1 MCPLFTVKVFRTSM
15 LSYSFKFG
23 VTKTKKKWVNW
34 FLISCILKS
43 FVLRENVERPNLI
56 VQQKVGEDLFW
67 AFNLELFNFELWCHK
82 KIFPWESFV
91 WMENVELCSN
101 LTFLATTIKDTPT
114 NPHIHHR
121 TTIFKAIT
129 FIVTSQL
136 ALAMINI
143 PRCPFLR
150 IRRLGLCTA
159 VNSLKV
165 FSYFSF
171 LLKREGCEFHF

>member
-1 MCPLFTVKVFRTSM
+1 MSELV
-15 LSYSFKFG
+15 SY
-23 VTKTKKKWVNW
+23 
-34 FLISCILKS
+34 FLHFEILCLEGECWASKS
-43 FVLRENVERPNLI
+43 NYPTN
-56 VQQKVGEDLFW
+56 KCEDLFW
-67 AFNLELFNFELWCHK
+67 TFNPELLNIELLCHK
-82 KIFPWESFV
+82 KHSHGEFFV
-91 WMENVELCSN
+91 FVFVELCSN
-101 LTFLATTIKDTPT
+101 RTFLATTIKDTPS

-129 FIVTSQL
+129 FIVTSRL